1 METKTMN
8 SVKKLKAKIA
18 ADVKEDFDFEQY
30 LFKKYPDL
38 FYTDEE
44 GELLPQI
51 KRCWNDCPKGW
62 ETLVDNLF
70 GAIVDYTKNTSRS
83 VKNPDRKLMY
93 FMSKLWN
100 KLRLRIDRC
109 CNAYR
114 YPKNIFYKKVRKL
127 TSKITSYFYKQDI
140 YISKNPAT
148 VKIAQYKEKFGSL
161 RIYTDGGDEA
171 VEGMIRF
178 AEYLS
183 QKTCQ
188 ATGKPGSMVQ
198 RGSWW
203 ATLSPKEAKRLG
215 YKPHKK

>member
-1 METKTMN
+1 MN

-18 ADVKEDFDFEQY
+18 ADVKQDFDFEQY

-44 GELLPQI
+44 GELLPQME
-51 KRCWNDCPKGW
+51 RCWNDCPKGW

-109 CNAYR
+109 CDTYR
-114 YPKNIFYKKVRKL
+114 TPNNIFYKKVRQL
-127 TSKITSYFYKQDI
+127 TTKITSYFYTQKL
-140 YISKNPAT
+140 YISKNPAA
-148 VKIAQYKEKFGSL
+148 VKISQYKEKFGSL
-161 RIYTDGGDEA
+161 RIYIDGGDEA

-188 ATGKPGSMVQ
+188 NTGKPGSMVQ
-198 RGSWW
+198 KGSWW
-203 ATLSPKEAKRLG
+203 ATLSPKEAKRFG
-215 YKPHKK
+215 YKPLKES